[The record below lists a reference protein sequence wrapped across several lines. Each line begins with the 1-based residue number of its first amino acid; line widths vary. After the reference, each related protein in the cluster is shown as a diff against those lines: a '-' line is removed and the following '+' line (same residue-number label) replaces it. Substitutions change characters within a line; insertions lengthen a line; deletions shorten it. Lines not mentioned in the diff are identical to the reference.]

1 MKKWRGHILKGF
13 LGTLGGYICLI
24 LIGRIEG
31 VAWNKAIKIIDVKV
45 SILWLIGIMIISS
58 LVIIKLMGNNFE
70 IIEAY
75 YGIDNDEND
84 QNVTDEVRKKVQNNK
99 LKMLASHRTLGI
111 DDPMVD
117 VPKRMKIKYRS
128 GLLVKTKVYSEND
141 PISIP

>member
-1 MKKWRGHILKGF
+1 MKKWLGIILKGF
-13 LGTLGGYICLI
+13 LSGLGFYVAGVIIRLVEGISLSEAINLI
-24 LIGRIEG
+24 
-31 VAWNKAIKIIDVKV
+31 NVKV
-45 SILWLIGIMIISS
+45 SIFWVIGVVMFSVTIILWMSS
-58 LVIIKLMGNNFE
+58 YIFE